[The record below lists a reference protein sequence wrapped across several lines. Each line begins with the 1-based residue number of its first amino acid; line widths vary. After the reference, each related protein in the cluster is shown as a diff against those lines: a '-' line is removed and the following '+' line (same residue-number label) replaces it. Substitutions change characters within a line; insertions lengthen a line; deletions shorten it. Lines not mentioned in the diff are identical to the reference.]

1 MVVYQPKRIKFGI
14 IARSRAYG
22 QFGCLVSTRQ
32 NCQTSFLNSHRKRK
46 SLLNKGCLTRKNEF
60 QVIISRSLSNVLIA
74 NLLPIKKGIRL
85 MPHKLCH
92 IIYAA
97 QGIA

>member
-14 IARSRAYG
+14 MARSRAYG

-60 QVIISRSLSNVLIA
+60 QVIISRSSSNVFNCEFIA
-74 NLLPIKKGIRL
+74 DKCTYILNNHFR
-85 MPHKLCH
+85 
-92 IIYAA
+92 
-97 QGIA
+97 

>member
-1 MVVYQPKRIKFGI
+1 MASRMMANVCGVHSFVYLCVMVVYQPKRIKFGI

-46 SLLNKGCLTRKNEF
+46 SPHKKGCLT
-60 QVIISRSLSNVLIA
+60 
-74 NLLPIKKGIRL
+74 
-85 MPHKLCH
+85 
-92 IIYAA
+92 
-97 QGIA
+97 

>member
-32 NCQTSFLNSHRKRK
+32 NCQTSFLKSHRKRK
-46 SLLNKGCLTRKNEF
+46 SLHNKGCLSRKYELL
-60 QVIISRSLSNVLIA
+60 VIISVVLISFYMIDL
-74 NLLPIKKGIRL
+74 NEEYES
-85 MPHKLCH
+85 
-92 IIYAA
+92 IILWVYK
-97 QGIA
+97 IVY